1 MTIEEFTSSFYSLRS
16 KVESYANKLLNK
28 RVEAEDVAQ
37 DVMLKIWQSG
47 LDLSTIKNPEA
58 YCIQMTKH
66 LSLDR
71 LKAKN
76 FQWSPIPDQLSQRA
90 AADNPEVAT
99 DGSQFLEMLELALK
113 ELPPIQRK
121 LFEYRE
127 IEGLTYEE
135 MAQKEDLS
143 LSSVKV
149 YLHRARTTLRTALI
163 NASNG
168 EYNYE

>member
-1 MTIEEFTSSFYSLRS
+1 
-16 KVESYANKLLNK
+16 
-28 RVEAEDVAQ
+28 
-37 DVMLKIWQSG
+37 
-47 LDLSTIKNPEA
+47 
-58 YCIQMTKH
+58 MTKH

-76 FQWSPIPDQLSQRA
+76 FQWSPIPEQMSQRA

-99 DGSQFLEMLELALK
+99 DGTQFMEMLEMALK

-135 MAQKEDLS
+135 MGRREDLS

-168 EYNYE
+168 DYNYE

>member
-16 KVESYANKLLNK
+16 KIESYANKLLNK

-47 LDLSTIKNPEA
+47 LDLNTIKNPEA

-66 LSLDR
+66 MSLDR

-76 FQWSPIPDQLSQRA
+76 FQWSVLPEQLSQRE
-90 AADNPEVAT
+90 AADNPETAT
-99 DGSQFLEMLELALK
+99 NGSQFMEMLEVALR
-113 ELPPIQRK
+113 ELPPLQRK

-135 MAQKEDLS
+135 MARREDLS

-168 EYNYE
+168 EL